1 MIPWLV
7 EKQRLLLE
15 IDSETGDELLGV
27 ILGSDNVLNK
37 NENGLGRA
45 RAALVLVSFFF
56 VNNCPSLVFWGKLL
70 NF

>member
-56 VNNCPSLVFWGKLL
+56 CQ
-70 NF
+70 